1 MRSLEWFAE
10 QLAHWTGICVM
21 VLVAA
26 FTLLVTVSVILR
38 YGFSQGVDWSEEAGR
53 YLMIWMGFLG
63 ASLALR
69 KGAHVGITMIREA
82 LPGPIRRVV
91 TLVGSLVVFAF
102 FAVIAYQGILLL
114 GLVSQKTSLVLPISM
129 FWPYLAV
136 PVGIILMGI
145 QLVPL
150 MIREWRIGSI
160 TPASEIGEQL
170 T

>member
-1 MRSLEWFAE
+1 MRSLERLAE
-10 QLAHWTGICVM
+10 RLAYWTGICVM

-26 FTLLVTVSVILR
+26 FTLLVTVSVVLR
-38 YGFSQGVDWSEEAGR
+38 YGFSQGLDWSEEAGR

-82 LPGPIRRVV
+82 LPRPLRRVV
-91 TLVGSLVVFAF
+91 TLVASLAVLGF
-102 FAVIAYQGILLL
+102 FLVMAYEGIYLL
-114 GLVSQKTSLVLPISM
+114 GPVSQKTSLVLPISM

-136 PVGIILMGI
+136 PVGIILMII

-150 MIREWRIGSI
+150 MIREWRTGTSV
-160 TPASEIGEQL
+160 PASEIGEQL